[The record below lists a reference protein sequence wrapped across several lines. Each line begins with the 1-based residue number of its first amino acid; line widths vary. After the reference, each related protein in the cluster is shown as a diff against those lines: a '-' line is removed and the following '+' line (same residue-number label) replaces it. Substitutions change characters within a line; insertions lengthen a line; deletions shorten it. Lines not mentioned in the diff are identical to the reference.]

1 MYKRKQT
8 KKSGKYIIEW
18 WDDLQHNTIFDV
30 VKYSES
36 SSIFFSDFKYFG
48 SSIFFLHNSNF
59 FFAKSRT
66 YLDFQEI
73 KLLKKKKKIIDI
85 YFFVRI

>member
-36 SSIFFSDFKYFG
+36 SSIFFLISNILVQVYFFYIIP
-48 SSIFFLHNSNF
+48 IFFLQKVEHISGFPRNQSFN
-59 FFAKSRT
+59 KR
-66 YLDFQEI
+66 
-73 KLLKKKKKIIDI
+73 KKI
-85 YFFVRI
+85 Y